1 MIALKYLYEL
11 IKPLRPYQNDKEREE
26 FNNFL
31 VDIQIFYTIVQNNV
45 HEQVLSR
52 SG

>member
-11 IKPLRPYQNDKEREE
+11 IKPLRPYENEQEKEE
-26 FNNFL
+26 FHNFL
-31 VDIQIFYTIVQNNV
+31 VNDKIFYTLVQSNM

-52 SG
+52 SS